1 MSIELT
7 HDQALTPPEPART
20 LIHPLWVRLT
30 HWVNA
35 VAMVVMIGSG
45 WEIYNASPLF
55 PFAFPP
61 AITLGG
67 WLAGAL
73 LWHFAAMWLLAVNGL
88 IYVVLGVATGRFRRM
103 LVPIRPREVLA
114 DAKAAL
120 ARNLSYDDLSIYNAV
135 QKLLYLGIILVGIVI
150 VLSGLAIWK
159 PVQLQE
165 LAAAFGGYTAA
176 RYVHFFAMAAIVAF
190 LLIHVIMSFLVP
202 KSLRAMIV
210 GR

>member
-1 MSIELT
+1 MSVTSI
-7 HDQALTPPEPART
+7 DATPTPKPVHFV
-20 LIHPLWVRLT
+20 IHPAWVRIT
-30 HWVNA
+30 HWINA
-35 VAMVVMIGSG
+35 VAMLVMIGSG

-114 DAKAAL
+114 DTKAAL

-135 QKLLYLGIILVGIVI
+135 QKLL
-150 VLSGLAIWK
+150 
-159 PVQLQE
+159 
-165 LAAAFGGYTAA
+165 
-176 RYVHFFAMAAIVAF
+176 
-190 LLIHVIMSFLVP
+190 
-202 KSLRAMIV
+202 
-210 GR
+210 